1 MPETPT
7 ARTPLGEWLRYI
19 ETVHSRSMDLT
30 LDRVHAVLA
39 ALHLQLPGAV
49 VSVAGTN
56 GKGSSVAML
65 ESIYTAA
72 GYRVGAYTSPHLV
85 RYNER
90 VRLERNAVADDE
102 LAAAFAAVDNARG
115 QIPLTYFEFGTLAA
129 FWVFTRRGVDIA
141 LLEVGLGGRRDA
153 VNVVDADV
161 ALITSVGLDHMQWL
175 GTTRSAIGAEKAGI
189 MRNGRPVVC
198 ADPNPPN
205 TIGRAA
211 QGIGAELWCL
221 GAEFGYRG
229 LGGTWNWWGQAEAS
243 RGYDEYHDLPLPPFN
258 GDVQRHNAAGVV
270 TVVHCLQDRLPVPLG
285 AMREGLQDARLAGR
299 LQILPGL
306 PKRILDVA
314 HNADAVTVLAE
325 FLGRQQRHGD
335 TIAVAGVLVDKPVT
349 AIVQQLATCFDRWHV
364 AGLGGERGA
373 PSTVL
378 TAVVREVVPGV
389 PVVEHDDPVAA
400 YSAALGAAR
409 SDDCIV
415 IFGSFVT
422 VGAIME
428 FLAVTPSPN
437 SPN

>member
-1 MPETPT
+1 
-7 ARTPLGEWLRYI
+7 
-19 ETVHSRSMDLT
+19 MDLT

-65 ESIYTAA
+65 ESIYIAA

-90 VRLERNAVADDE
+90 IRLERNAAADQE
-102 LAAAFAAVDNARG
+102 LAAAFAAVDSARG

-129 FWVFTRRGVDIA
+129 FWVFTQHGVDIA
-141 LLEVGLGGRRDA
+141 ILEVGLGGRQDA

-175 GTTRSAIGAEKAGI
+175 GTTRSTIGAEKAGI

-198 ADPNPPN
+198 ADPNPPD
-205 TIGRAA
+205 TIARAA

-221 GAEFGYRG
+221 GVEFGHRG
-229 LGGTWNWWGQAEAS
+229 LGGTWDWWGQSGATS
-243 RGYDEYHDLPLPPFN
+243 GYDEYHDLPLPPFN
-258 GDVQRHNAAGVV
+258 GEVQRRNAAGVV
-270 TVVHCLQDRLPVPLG
+270 TVVHCLRDRLPVALG
-285 AMREGLQDARLAGR
+285 ALREGLQDARLAGR

-325 FLGRQQRHGD
+325 FLERQRGHCH
-335 TIAVAGVLVDKPVT
+335 TIAVAGVLADKPVT
-349 AIVQQLATCFDRWHV
+349 AIVHQLATCFDRWHV

-373 PSTVL
+373 PSSVL
-378 TAVVREVVPGV
+378 AAAVREIAPGV
-389 PVVEHDDPVAA
+389 PVMEHDDPVAA
-400 YSAALGAAR
+400 YAAALSAAQC
-409 SDDCIV
+409 DDCVV

-428 FLAVTPSPN
+428 SLAVTPSTL
-437 SPN
+437 SS

>member
-1 MPETPT
+1 MPETLT
-7 ARTPLGEWLRYI
+7 AHAPLGEWLRYI

-30 LDRVHAVLA
+30 LDRVHAVLT
-39 ALHLQLPGAV
+39 ALHLQLPGTV

-65 ESIYTAA
+65 ESIYSTA

-90 VRLERNAVADDE
+90 IRLDRNVAADDE
-102 LAAAFAAVDNARG
+102 LAAAFAAVDSARG

-129 FWVFTRRGVDIA
+129 FWIFARYGVDITI
-141 LLEVGLGGRRDA
+141 LEVGLGGRQDA

-175 GTTRSAIGAEKAGI
+175 GTTRSTIGAEKAGI

-198 ADPNPPN
+198 ADPDPPD

-211 QGIGAELWCL
+211 QGIGAKLWCL
-221 GAEFGYRG
+221 GAEFGNRG
-229 LGGTWNWWGQAEAS
+229 SGARWDWWGQAEATDG
-243 RGYDEYHDLPLPPFN
+243 RDEYRDLPLPPFN
-258 GDVQRHNAAGVV
+258 GEVQRHNAAGVV
-270 TVVHCLQDRLPVPLG
+270 AVVHCLQDRLPVAL
-285 AMREGLQDARLAGR
+285 AALREGLQDARLAGR

-306 PKRILDVA
+306 PRRILDVA

-325 FLGRQQRHGD
+325 FLKQQQGLRH
-335 TIAVAGVLVDKPVT
+335 TIAVAGMLADKPVT
-349 AIVQQLATCFDRWHV
+349 AIVQQLARSFDRWHV
-364 AGLGGERGA
+364 ARLGGERGA

-378 TAVVREVVPGV
+378 AAAVREVAPGV

-400 YSAALGAAR
+400 YTAALSVAQP
-409 SDDCIV
+409 DDCVV
-415 IFGSFVT
+415 IFGSFLT

-428 FLAVTPSPN
+428 ASAVTPISN
-437 SPN
+437 T

>member
-19 ETVHSRSMDLT
+19 ESVHSRSMDLT
-30 LDRVHAVLA
+30 LDRVRAVLA

-65 ESIYTAA
+65 ESVYIAA

-90 VRLERNAVADDE
+90 IRLERNAAADDE
-102 LAAAFAAVDNARG
+102 LAAAFAAVDSARG

-129 FWVFTRRGVDIA
+129 FWIFTQHGVDIA
-141 LLEVGLGGRRDA
+141 ILEVGLGGRQDA

-205 TIGRAA
+205 SIGRVA

-221 GAEFGYRG
+221 GAEFGHRG
-229 LGGTWNWWGQAEAS
+229 LGGTWDWWGQAEATS
-243 RGYDEYHDLPLPPFN
+243 GYDAYHDLPLPPFN
-258 GDVQRHNAAGVV
+258 GEVQRHNAAGVV
-270 TVVHCLQDRLPVPLG
+270 AVVHCLQDRLPVALG
-285 AMREGLQDARLAGR
+285 ALRKGLQDARLAGR

-325 FLGRQQRHGD
+325 FLERQQGHRD
-335 TIAVAGVLVDKPVT
+335 TIAVAGVLADKPVT
-349 AIVQQLATCFDRWHV
+349 ALVQRVATCFDRWHV

-373 PSTVL
+373 PSSVL
-378 TAVVREVVPGV
+378 AAAVREVVPGV
-389 PVVEHDDPVAA
+389 PVAEHDDPVAA
-400 YSAALGAAR
+400 YTAALSAAQ
-409 SDDCIV
+409 SDDCVV

-428 FLAVTPSPN
+428 SLAVIPIPN
-437 SPN
+437 T